1 MHEPSSPYGE
11 RRFARF
17 PVDVPVVA
25 QASQFPDRKLYG
37 MIRNVGRGGLMAE
50 FAIQFVLRSLVDLA
64 LHTRD
69 GEREETARVVWRKTI
84 RGVVQHGFAFHVP
97 KEQDFALD
105 FFFAENRGRLGN
117 QEWGDLTNA

>member
-1 MHEPSSPYGE
+1 MSERDSSFGG

-17 PVDVPVVA
+17 PVDVPVIA
-25 QASQFPDRKLYG
+25 QALQFPARKLHG

-50 FAIQFVLRSLVDLA
+50 FAIQLVPGSLVGLS

-69 GEREETARVVWRKTI
+69 GMREETGRVVWQKTT
-84 RGVVQHGFAFHVP
+84 RGVVQHGFAFPTP

-105 FFFAENRGRLGN
+105 FFLAQNRWEGRESGP
-117 QEWGDLTNA
+117 A